1 MSWTPEN
8 TYIDLYDTNLKVGD
22 KISLTELDI
31 TQITTKNSITMEDT
45 SHNERIINTYE
56 LLTML
61 LNQFSLP
68 TKFKGLYS
76 ITPQVLSGCKGPLSL
91 NVNLWIPLN
100 PEGSVYS
107 AASGNN
113 PAQLRFTGGYNHYY
127 GYFYP
132 TSSSK
137 PFDHGSSTDDFYTY
151 KSSSIKCSTVAPYT
165 DAQIA
170 QLQYGQSLASAD
182 LYLISCVTSSVSP
195 GQPDDGDGK
204 NSTEPN
210 HGGDGDNTSD
220 NTTILTPA
228 FNGAGHFNRM
238 YAISETQV
246 KNVRNFLWNGSLF
259 DITTFQKLFSNPME
273 AVIGLRYFPFDLQTH
288 DASGL
293 GASESMRI
301 GNIDIGLSGLPV
313 LSTYNQIF
321 DLGTFDLNE
330 YFGTAMDYEPYQK
343 LAIYLP
349 YIGIKPIN
357 INNFMG
363 SAIGIKY
370 IVDIMTGECIATLWR
385 NDQLLEHYEG
395 KIGINISVSASND
408 AQYNAGLL
416 MSVVSGGVA
425 IAGALTANPMIA
437 TGGILSAAKSV
448 ASNQHHYTS
457 GGLNSPN
464 SSLYMPQYPYLI
476 IQRPVQSLSSNFQLE
491 EGYPLN
497 AKETLSDL
505 SGMTVC
511 SNPILTGL
519 TCTDEEKSEV
529 YSILTSGVIL

>member
-1 MSWTPEN
+1 MSWTPTYTFEN
-8 TYIDLYDTNLKVGD
+8 IFPSTIKAGDTITFDNIDPTILGNKT
-22 KISLTELDI
+22 DI
-31 TQITTKNSITMEDT
+31 TVTDSSGT
-45 SHNERIINTYE
+45 RIINMFE
-56 LLTML
+56 VLTMMK
-61 LNQFSLP
+61 NNFSLGSGHY
-68 TKFKGLYS
+68 GLYLEASNS
-76 ITPQVLSGCKGPLSL
+76 IVTSLTTDHLYVSLFKITNDTADVEYNSNLS
-91 NVNLWIPLN
+91 
-100 PEGSVYS
+100 
-107 AASGNN
+107 
-113 PAQLRFTGGYNHYY
+113 YY
-127 GYFYP
+127 Y
-132 TSSSK
+132 SSSGIK
-137 PFDHGSSTDDFYTY
+137 YQIYISSQNVSYDQSTFSDTIIPPLGNPSVFGYGNIYVQAVPTVWPLANGHIAVVSVHY
-151 KSSSIKCSTVAPYT
+151 K
-165 DAQIA
+165 
-170 QLQYGQSLASAD
+170 ASD
-182 LYLISCVTSSVSP
+182 T

-220 NTTILTPA
+220 NTTILIPA

-246 KNVRNFLWNGSLF
+246 KNVRNFLWNGNLF

-273 AVIGLRYFPFDLQTH
+273 AVISLRYFPFDLQTH
-288 DASGL
+288 DSAGL

-301 GNIDIGLSGLPV
+301 GNIDIGFSGLPV

-321 DLGTFDLNE
+321 DLGSFDLTE

-349 YIGIKPIN
+349 YVGIKPIN

-363 SAIGIKY
+363 STIGIKY
-370 IVDIMTGECIATLWR
+370 IVDIMTGECIATLWH

-505 SGMTVC
+505 SGMTIC